1 MTDAIEMLGDSMRAD
16 AEALRVTSQNI
27 ANVQTP
33 GYRSEVSVLEF
44 ESMAR
49 TAALQPGHASH
60 GAQASIDLAAPNV
73 RVANDFRTGSL
84 QQTDA
89 PWNVALQGDG
99 YFVLS
104 TPSGELVTRRGD
116 FALDSTGKLVSQ
128 DGFAVLGDGGEIKP
142 PDGAP
147 IIDSDGTIRVNGQMV
162 DRLRRVTV
170 DPTTLVSSG
179 DSNFAP
185 SASSSVTEGGVS
197 TVKQGFIETSNVTPT
212 DQLLRLMETM
222 RHFDMTQQ
230 FVRGAS
236 DMLNNA
242 ITTLGRT

>member
-1 MTDAIEMLGDSMRAD
+1 MTDAIALLGDSLRAD

-44 ESMAR
+44 ESIAR
-49 TAALQPGHASH
+49 K
-60 GAQASIDLAAPNV
+60 ASIDLATPTV

-84 QQTDA
+84 QQTDG

-104 TPSGELVTRRGD
+104 TPSGEVVTRRGD

-128 DGFAVLGDGGEIKP
+128 DGFAVLGDGGEITP
-142 PDGAP
+142 PSGAP
-147 IIDSDGTIRVNGQMV
+147 TIDSDGTIHVNGQAV

-170 DPTTLVSSG
+170 DPSELVSSG

-185 SASSSVTEGGVS
+185 KSSSSLTEGGAS
-197 TVKQGFIETSNVTPT
+197 TVRQGFIETSNVTPT

>member
-1 MTDAIEMLGDSMRAD
+1 MTDAIAMLGDSMRAD

-33 GYRSEVSVLEF
+33 GYRGEVSVLQF
-44 ESMAR
+44 ESLAHK
-49 TAALQPGHASH
+49 AAGV
-60 GAQASIDLAAPNV
+60 DLVTPTV
-73 RVANDFRTGSL
+73 SVANDFRTGSL
-84 QQTDA
+84 QQTDG

-99 YFVLS
+99 YFVLNG
-104 TPSGELVTRRGD
+104 PSGELVTRRGD
-116 FALDSTGKLVSQ
+116 FGLDSTGKLVSHE
-128 DGFAVLGDGGEIKP
+128 GFPVLGNGGEITP
-142 PDGAP
+142 PQGIP
-147 IIDSDGTIRVNGQMV
+147 TIDTDGTIRVNGQEV

-170 DPTTLVSSG
+170 EPSELVSSG
-179 DSNFAP
+179 GSNFALR
-185 SASSSVTEGGVS
+185 SGSSLTEGGVS

-242 ITTLGRT
+242 ITTLGKI